1 MKCEVK
7 YFGMISEKLNRT
19 YDLIHLETDLL
30 YPEDLQKSF
39 KNKFPELSNMTFKVA
54 VDGVITNS
62 IPSNEIHTIALLP
75 PFAGG

>member
-19 YDLIHLETDLL
+19 SDLIYLETDLL

-39 KNKFPELSNMTFKVA
+39 MSKFPELSNMTFKVA
-54 VDGVITNS
+54 VDGVITNRIS
-62 IPSNEIHTIALLP
+62 SKEIHTIALLP

>member
-7 YFGMISEKLNRT
+7 YFGMIGEKLNRT
-19 YDLIHLETDLL
+19 SDLIHWETDLL
-30 YPEDLQKSF
+30 HPEDLQKSF
-39 KNKFPELSNMTFKVA
+39 ITKFPELSNMTFKVA

-62 IPSNEIHTIALLP
+62 LSSTEIHTIALLP

>member
-1 MKCEVK
+1 MVCEVK

-19 YDLIHLETDLL
+19 SDLIHLENDLL
-30 YPEDLQKSF
+30 FPEDLKRSF
-39 KNKFPELSNMTFKVA
+39 VDKFPELSNMTFKVA

-62 IPSNEIHTIALLP
+62 VSSNDVQTIALLP